1 MLNHKQYLNFHWL
14 SSQVSYLNVI
24 SYLINFFKI
33 HVITSC
39 TLNPSIAYISYVY
52 MYTHYRCYT
61 RIYIIFRMI
70 TQKQTVSLEGPFL
83 VFILNI
89 SPTSVACVSSNAITK
104 ELGVGSWSAAAAIL
118 TGGAHARVV
127 LIWMKWN
134 KPLSILL
141 FSPIK
146 FCRFSLIRHLK
157 LYRIGLLIVLIS
169 ENYYDNVHVFA
180 FSKKKTP

>member
-61 RIYIIFRMI
+61 RIYHIQDDYPKTDFVFRRP
-70 TQKQTVSLEGPFL
+70 VL
-83 VFILNI
+83 VFILNMF
-89 SPTSVACVSSNAITK
+89 PTSVSRVSSNAITK

-118 TGGAHARVV
+118 AGGAHARVV

-146 FCRFSLIRHLK
+146 FCRFSLIRHFK
-157 LYRIGLLIVLIS
+157 LYQ
-169 ENYYDNVHVFA
+169 
-180 FSKKKTP
+180 